1 MELWV
6 RIIFRI
12 QDMHQPESTANTSL
26 SMASALTKGEEKN
39 WENLKIKQNKNN
51 HTVNLSLTNIP
62 KEKLKYAS

>member
-1 MELWV
+1 
-6 RIIFRI
+6 
-12 QDMHQPESTANTSL
+12 MHQPESTANTSL